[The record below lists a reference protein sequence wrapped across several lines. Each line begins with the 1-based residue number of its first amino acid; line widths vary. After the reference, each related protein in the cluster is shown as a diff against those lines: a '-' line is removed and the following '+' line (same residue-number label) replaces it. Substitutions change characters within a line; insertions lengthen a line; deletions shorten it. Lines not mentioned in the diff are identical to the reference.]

1 MSLGLLWTQKA
12 AACFQALS
20 QYSAEQREESQLK
33 LTADIGASGIAVE
46 AGNSYRPMLH
56 LKLQQRSM
64 TSKVMLILC
73 AELSSIPDTEAL
85 QQHHHPE
92 HFISFTLSVIRVLM
106 TVLYYF
112 LVILMYKHIL
122 IYLES

>member
-12 AACFQALS
+12 AVCFQALS
-20 QYSAEQREESQLK
+20 RYSAQQREESQLK
-33 LTADIGASGIAVE
+33 LTAGIGASGIE
-46 AGNSYRPMLH
+46 DGNSYRAMLH

-64 TSKVMLILC
+64 TSKVMFILC
-73 AELSSIPDTEAL
+73 AELSSIPDSTAL
-85 QQHHHPE
+85 EQHHHRE

-112 LVILMYKHIL
+112 LVILM
-122 IYLES
+122 